1 MDVFQTHFRI
11 VSDYENYIRS
21 FLKIA
26 DPKIREVVETELSK
40 GKLWPEPLLQF
51 NPAFEISGTVDDLVA
66 KGTLHPDIRDIFKGF
81 KLYRHQ
87 VEAIQLGT
95 TGRDFIVTS
104 GTGSGKSLTYIGSI
118 FHHLLSSPNA
128 KGVTAVVVYPMNAL
142 INSQSEEFTRYKEN
156 YENATGKEFPISFGQ
171 YTGQE
176 KEEARQKMRDNPPNV
191 LLTNYMML
199 ELLLTRLR
207 ERSIRDGIYENLRF
221 LVFDELHTYR
231 GRQGADIALLIRRI
245 RSCCTQPV
253 VCIGT
258 SATMISVG
266 TPTSQREEVAKV
278 ATKVFGKLFTA
289 QQVVN
294 ETLTRSFAFKGTIP
308 GTAELRQAISAG
320 VNIAEGF
327 EQLRNH
333 PVAVW
338 LENKIALEVNDGVL
352 VRGTPK
358 RFADIV
364 ADLAADSG
372 QPENSCRNFLEQL
385 LQWINT
391 VNERLQEAGQV
402 YTILP
407 FKLHQFISQTGSV
420 YTTLDQDENRAITL
434 EPGVYKEDE
443 EEKKPIFMNVFSRAS
458 GHAFICVSRVGDQLE
473 PRDFQENSEEDIEA
487 TDGYLIVGEE
497 VWDPS
502 EDSEMLPETWLRRTK
517 NGLVPRKEKASSFPY
532 KLYFDEFGDCSEKT
546 PKKWWGWFMK
556 APLLFDPTAGVFF
569 DTKTSEGTK
578 LTKLG
583 SEGRS
588 TSTTITAFSILNQL
602 SDAGFKQEDQK
613 LLSFTDNRQDAALQ
627 SGHFND
633 FVQVVRLRAGIRKA
647 LEQVPNGSL
656 TYTTIGEAVFKA
668 LGLPFV
674 WFATTNEE
682 PALATV
688 RRNYEQCFQDYLLYR
703 AVADLRR
710 SWRVVLPNLEQCA
723 LLSIEYAD
731 MDEIAAADDFWKGAA
746 LLGDLNPADRK
757 EFLCTIL
764 DFFRLEYAIHSEN
777 YLTQSRI
784 KENEKQFREKLR
796 PPWTLDRNEEL
807 REPYYIRY
815 EPLNRTAG
823 LYSKSMGPSSSLGKY
838 IKQYVRQRGFDI
850 DLKKDNYR
858 TFILQLMAMLEQ
870 ADYLKSQT
878 ARSEENDEVPIYR
891 LRLEKLIWKLG
902 DGVTVKADVVK
913 QRAYKEQTPKP
924 NKFFQD
930 LYQRDFAKMKRLRGE
945 DHTGQLGTEDRI
957 QREEQFRTGE
967 ISSLFCSPTMELGI
981 DIRNLSVVHMRN
993 VPPNPANYA
1002 QRSGRAGRSGQAA
1015 LVFNYCSGYSPHDR
1029 HYFKEQAALVKG
1041 SVMAPKLDL
1050 CNRELLSSHLNAL
1063 VASEMGLPGLDDVG
1077 GAKLSIMRLVTDDNN
1092 EMPLAPEV
1100 RSALDI
1106 QPTMFNRLKMAFK
1119 RAIHDFEGD
1128 LQKTGQ
1134 TWYSDQ
1140 WIEQNLSNV
1149 ANDLDQTLV
1158 RWRRLYR
1165 AAQVLLSR
1173 ATQRIGG
1180 GRLTGEELRKE
1191 QNFERQAIRQ
1201 LNLLRNDLF
1210 GRSTE
1215 LSEFYPYRYLAS
1227 EGFLPG
1233 YNFTRLPVR
1242 VFLPTS
1248 DSSGEFVSRPR
1259 PIALREFGPLNIIYH
1274 SGRKYRVSQLVVQD
1288 AESALEEAKI
1298 SKKAGYF
1305 LTKEQKDLEIC
1316 PFSGVSLADNANKE
1330 HLHYLMELA
1339 ESRAVLISKP
1349 TSQWTEPISNACAR
1363 RSLVLATTHY

>member
-1 MDVFQTHFRI
+1 MDVFQTHSRI

-26 DPKIREVVETELSK
+26 DAEIKQVVETELAK

-66 KGTLHPDIRDIFKGF
+66 NGTLHPDIRDIFKGY

-95 TGRDFIVTS
+95 AGKDFIVTS

-118 FHHLLSSPNA
+118 FHHLLSYPSS

-142 INSQSEEFTRYKEN
+142 INSQSEEFKRYEQN
-156 YENATGKEFPISFGQ
+156 YKDTTGRDFPIRFGQ

-176 KEEARQKMRDNPPNV
+176 KDDARQKMRDNPPHI

-199 ELLLTRLR
+199 ELLLTRVR

-231 GRQGADIALLIRRI
+231 GRQGADIAMLIRRI
-245 RSCCTQPV
+245 RSCCMQPV

-266 TPTSQREEVAKV
+266 TPASQREEVAKV

-372 QPENSCRNFLEQL
+372 QPENSCRNLLEQL

-391 VNERLQEAGQV
+391 VNERLQETGQV

-458 GHAFICVSRVGDQLE
+458 GHAFICVSRVGDRLE

-517 NGLVPRKEKASSFPY
+517 TGLVPRKEKASFFPY

-588 TSTTITAFSILNQL
+588 TSTTIAAFSILNQL

-633 FVQVVRLRAGIRKA
+633 FVQVVRLRAGIRK
-647 LEQVPNGSL
+647 
-656 TYTTIGEAVFKA
+656 F
-668 LGLPFV
+668 
-674 WFATTNEE
+674 
-682 PALATV
+682 
-688 RRNYEQCFQDYLLYR
+688 
-703 AVADLRR
+703 
-710 SWRVVLPNLEQCA
+710 
-723 LLSIEYAD
+723 
-731 MDEIAAADDFWKGAA
+731 
-746 LLGDLNPADRK
+746 
-757 EFLCTIL
+757 
-764 DFFRLEYAIHSEN
+764 
-777 YLTQSRI
+777 
-784 KENEKQFREKLR
+784 
-796 PPWTLDRNEEL
+796 
-807 REPYYIRY
+807 
-815 EPLNRTAG
+815 
-823 LYSKSMGPSSSLGKY
+823 
-838 IKQYVRQRGFDI
+838 
-850 DLKKDNYR
+850 
-858 TFILQLMAMLEQ
+858 
-870 ADYLKSQT
+870 
-878 ARSEENDEVPIYR
+878 
-891 LRLEKLIWKLG
+891 
-902 DGVTVKADVVK
+902 
-913 QRAYKEQTPKP
+913 
-924 NKFFQD
+924 
-930 LYQRDFAKMKRLRGE
+930 
-945 DHTGQLGTEDRI
+945 
-957 QREEQFRTGE
+957 
-967 ISSLFCSPTMELGI
+967 
-981 DIRNLSVVHMRN
+981 
-993 VPPNPANYA
+993 
-1002 QRSGRAGRSGQAA
+1002 GRAS
-1015 LVFNYCSGYSPHDR
+1015 FTT
-1029 HYFKEQAALVKG
+1029 
-1041 SVMAPKLDL
+1041 
-1050 CNRELLSSHLNAL
+1050 
-1063 VASEMGLPGLDDVG
+1063 AS
-1077 GAKLSIMRLVTDDNN
+1077 
-1092 EMPLAPEV
+1092 
-1100 RSALDI
+1100 
-1106 QPTMFNRLKMAFK
+1106 
-1119 RAIHDFEGD
+1119 
-1128 LQKTGQ
+1128 
-1134 TWYSDQ
+1134 
-1140 WIEQNLSNV
+1140 
-1149 ANDLDQTLV
+1149 
-1158 RWRRLYR
+1158 
-1165 AAQVLLSR
+1165 
-1173 ATQRIGG
+1173 
-1180 GRLTGEELRKE
+1180 
-1191 QNFERQAIRQ
+1191 
-1201 LNLLRNDLF
+1201 
-1210 GRSTE
+1210 
-1215 LSEFYPYRYLAS
+1215 
-1227 EGFLPG
+1227 
-1233 YNFTRLPVR
+1233 
-1242 VFLPTS
+1242 
-1248 DSSGEFVSRPR
+1248 
-1259 PIALREFGPLNIIYH
+1259 
-1274 SGRKYRVSQLVVQD
+1274 
-1288 AESALEEAKI
+1288 
-1298 SKKAGYF
+1298 
-1305 LTKEQKDLEIC
+1305 
-1316 PFSGVSLADNANKE
+1316 
-1330 HLHYLMELA
+1330 
-1339 ESRAVLISKP
+1339 
-1349 TSQWTEPISNACAR
+1349 
-1363 RSLVLATTHY
+1363 